1 MGLLISGSG
10 VSSAENLRT
19 GWLLAALLTSQIGL
33 LQYFGL
39 APELAPWINT
49 AQIGEAFGNLRQ
61 KNQFASLMSIGLLAL
76 LCGAGARWPR
86 VQVLGMMV
94 LAVGSAASASRTGL
108 LQLCFIALCV
118 GVWALPARSAR
129 LRLVI
134 LALLAYAVA
143 AWLLPLALF
152 AATGVVANGIAGR
165 LTMEL
170 GCSSRTVLWANVL
183 DLIAPK
189 PWLGWGV
196 GELDYAHFT
205 NLYAG
210 ERFCDILDNAHN
222 LPLHLAVELG
232 VPFALLVCG
241 GFAWWVWRQR
251 PWAEVDPTR
260 QLAWGVMG
268 LILLHSMVEYPLWY
282 GPFFM
287 SFVLCLWML
296 HSTPR
301 AEEQMQ
307 NRLLAGEKYARLAP
321 KIVAIVL
328 LCVTAYVAWDYHRIS
343 QIYLQPEERSAAY
356 RDNTLEKVRPSWL
369 FAPQVRFAEVVL
381 TPVDK
386 SNAAYMRELTEQ
398 TLHYSPEPRV
408 IEKRIEAASLLGLDD
423 EALFYAL
430 RYKIAFA
437 QDYAKWVEGNAAL
450 AAKLQR
456 PAESASN

>member
-1 MGLLISGSG
+1 
-10 VSSAENLRT
+10 VDR
-19 GWLLAALLTSQIGL
+19 GWVLVAVFTSLIGL

-39 APELAPWINT
+39 ATEFAPWINT

-61 KNQFASLMSIGLLAL
+61 KNQFASLMSMGLLAV
-76 LCGAGARWPR
+76 LCGADASWPR
-86 VQVLGMMV
+86 ARILGV
-94 LAVGSAASASRTGL
+94 GLLAVGSAASASRTGL
-108 LQLCFIALCV
+108 LQLFFAALCV
-118 GVWALPARSAR
+118 GIWASPAKAVR
-129 LRLVI
+129 LRLVA
-134 LALLAYAVA
+134 LALLAYAAA
-143 AWLLPLALF
+143 AWLLPLALH
-152 AATGVVANGIAGR
+152 AATGVTVNGIAGR

-183 DLIAPK
+183 SLIAQK
-189 PWLGWGV
+189 PWFGWGV

-232 VPFALLVCG
+232 LPFAVLVCG

-251 PWAEVDPTR
+251 PWAEANATR
-260 QLAWGVMG
+260 QLAWGVMA

-296 HSTPR
+296 RSTPR
-301 AEEQMQ
+301 AEEYVQ
-307 NRLLAGEKYARLAP
+307 NRLLAGEKHAGVAP
-321 KIVAIVL
+321 KLIAIGL
-328 LCVTAYVAWDYHRIS
+328 LCATAYVAWDYHRIS
-343 QIYLQPEERSAAY
+343 QIYLPPEERSAAY
-356 RDNTLEKVRPSWL
+356 RDDTLEKVRPSWL

-408 IEKRIEAASLLGLDD
+408 IEKRIEAASLLRLDD

-430 RYKIAFA
+430 RYKVAFA

-450 AAKLQR
+450 AAKLPR
-456 PAESASN
+456 PATPAPN

>member
-1 MGLLISGSG
+1 VLSFVLYSGNAR
-10 VSSAENLRT
+10 VAVDR
-19 GWLLAALLTSQIGL
+19 GWVLVAVFTSLIGL
-33 LQYFGL
+33 LQYFGF
-39 APELAPWINT
+39 ATEFAPWINT

-61 KNQFASLMSIGLLAL
+61 KNQFASLMSIGVLAV
-76 LCGAGARWPR
+76 LCGAETSWSRARM
-86 VQVLGMMV
+86 LGV
-94 LAVGSAASASRTGL
+94 GLLAVGSAASASRTGL
-108 LQLCFIALCV
+108 LQLFFAALCV
-118 GVWALPARSAR
+118 GVWASPAKTVR
-129 LRLVI
+129 LRLVA
-134 LALLAYAVA
+134 LALLVYMVA
-143 AWLLPLALF
+143 AWLLPLALY
-152 AATGVVANGIAGR
+152 AATGVVVNGIAGR
-165 LTMEL
+165 LTTEL

-183 DLIAPK
+183 TLIAQK

-232 VPFALLVCG
+232 LPFALLVCG

-251 PWAEVDPTR
+251 PWAEADATR
-260 QLAWGVMG
+260 QLAWGVLA

-282 GPFFM
+282 GPFFL

-296 HSTPR
+296 RSTPGADR
-301 AEEQMQ
+301 HTP
-307 NRLLAGEKYARLAP
+307 NRPLAGEKYAQAAP
-321 KIVAIVL
+321 KLIATAVL
-328 LCVTAYVAWDYHRIS
+328 CATAYVAWDYYRIS

-356 RDNTLEKVRPSWL
+356 RDDTLEKARSSWL

-398 TLHYSPEPRV
+398 ALHYSPEPRV

-437 QDYAKWVEGNAAL
+437 QDYAKWVQDNAAFSSK
-450 AAKLQR
+450 AASQPR
-456 PAESASN
+456 